1 MGIESRRKISFL
13 ASNPPT
19 PHPSPKGPLWYETVF
34 SFHLCSRNSCFCIT
48 MQDGREPAVR
58 WAYFGRISSCRLLLP
73 FCYSIVCS
81 RKLLSVCYPLTPGSV
96 ELSLLPLSAIH
107 LEMVTSISHQRL
119 LSVQGALCSW
129 QRRSEEGTWLLV
141 SSVVEM
147 IIKVANLTFLTLFV
161 ISFSQLGCMWPKQ
174 PPSQHRARPALLT
187 SCPLSPV
194 PFLPCA
200 TSAFPL
206 FMRHLWAK
214 EWLFQFNHSC
224 SVSDCFLA
232 FAWCT

>member
-1 MGIESRRKISFL
+1 MRPCFPFISAQETHVSALPCKMEESQLFGG
-13 ASNPPT
+13 PT
-19 PHPSPKGPLWYETVF
+19 LGGFHPA
-34 SFHLCSRNSCFCIT
+34 
-48 MQDGREPAVR
+48 D
-58 WAYFGRISSCRLLLP
+58 YFYLFVI
-73 FCYSIVCS
+73 CYSIVCS

-161 ISFSQLGCMWPKQ
+161 ISLSQLGCMWPKQ
-174 PPSQHRARPALLT
+174 PPSQHRARPALLAGR
-187 SCPLSPV
+187 PLSPA

-206 FMRHLWAK
+206 LMIHLWAK

-232 FAWCT
+232 FAWRT